1 MPLADRIFS
10 IRAVSAW
17 VALVLPLA
25 LALAGPVTAAAQDRA
40 KSTLTVV
47 GEGLAAARPDLAVVS
62 LGVVSQAGG
71 AKEAL
76 AENSK
81 ATSAVVAVAKEA
93 GIEARDLETARVS
106 VQPQYS
112 YPPSGSREPRKI
124 VGYEVSNALSIRV
137 RDLDKLGALLD
148 RLVVVGANQIRNIEL
163 SVAEPGPL
171 RDAARVAAVKD
182 AVRKAGLY
190 AEAASMRI
198 VHMRSLVEGTQDL
211 PRPIRVQGLM
221 AGPTSAE
228 ARAAVPIEAGEQE
241 FRGRVT
247 AIFEIEPR

>member
-1 MPLADRIFS
+1 MLADRIFS
-10 IRAVSAW
+10 IRTVSAW
-17 VALVLPLA
+17 AALILPLA
-25 LALAGPVTAAAQDRA
+25 LALSGPAAAQDRS
-40 KSTLTVV
+40 KSTLTVM

-62 LGVVSQAGG
+62 QAGS
-71 AKEAL
+71 AKDAL

-81 ATSAVVAVAKEA
+81 ATSAVIAAGKGA
-93 GIEARDLETARVS
+93 GIEARDLETTRVS

-112 YPPSGSREPRKI
+112 YPAAGSREPRKI

-137 RDLDKLGALLD
+137 RDLDKLGVLLD
-148 RLVVVGANQIRNIEL
+148 RLVVVGANQLRDIEL
-163 SVAEPGPL
+163 LVAEPGPL
-171 RDAARVAAVKD
+171 RDAARAAAMKD

-190 AEAASMRI
+190 AEAAGVRI
-198 VHMRSLVEGTQDL
+198 VRVMSIVEGQQNG
-211 PRPIRVQGLM
+211 PRPPVLRALA
-221 AGPTSAE
+221 AGAPE

>member
-1 MPLADRIFS
+1 MLADRIFS
-10 IRAVSAW
+10 IRTVSAW
-17 VALVLPLA
+17 AALILPLA
-25 LALAGPVTAAAQDRA
+25 LALSGPAAAQDRS
-40 KSTLTVV
+40 KSTLTVM

-62 LGVVSQAGG
+62 QAGS
-71 AKEAL
+71 AKDAL

-81 ATSAVVAVAKEA
+81 ATSAVIAAAKAA
-93 GIEARDLETARVS
+93 GIEARDLETTRVS

-112 YPPSGSREPRKI
+112 YPAAGSREPRKI

-137 RDLDKLGALLD
+137 RDLDKLGVLLD
-148 RLVVVGANQIRNIEL
+148 RLVVVGANQLRDIEL

-171 RDAARVAAVKD
+171 RDAARAAAMKD

-190 AEAASMRI
+190 AEAAGVRI
-198 VHMRSLVEGTQDL
+198 VRVMSIVEGQQNG
-211 PRPIRVQGLM
+211 PRPPVLRALA
-221 AGPTSAE
+221 AGAPE

>member
-1 MPLADRIFS
+1 MLADRIFS

-17 VALVLPLA
+17 AALILPLA
-25 LALAGPVTAAAQDRA
+25 LALSVPSAAQDKS
-40 KSTLTVV
+40 KSTLTVT
-47 GEGLAAARPDLAVVS
+47 GEGLVAARPDLAVVS
-62 LGVVSQAGG
+62 LGVVSQAGS
-71 AKEAL
+71 AKDAL

-81 ATSAVVAVAKEA
+81 ATSAVIAAAKAA
-93 GIEARDLETARVS
+93 GIEARDLETTRVS

-112 YPPSGSREPRKI
+112 YPAAGSREPRKI

-148 RLVVVGANQIRNIEL
+148 QLVVVGANQLRNIEL

-171 RDAARVAAVKD
+171 RDAARAAAMKD

-190 AEAASMRI
+190 AEAAGVRI
-198 VHMRSLVEGTQDL
+198 VRVMSIVEGQQNG
-211 PRPIRVQGLM
+211 PRPPVLRALA
-221 AGPTSAE
+221 AGAPE

-247 AIFEIEPR
+247 AIFEIEPS

>member
-10 IRAVSAW
+10 IRAVSVW
-17 VALVLPLA
+17 VALALPLA
-25 LALAGPVTAAAQDRA
+25 LALSGTTTAQDKA

-62 LGVVSQAGG
+62 LGVVSQAGS
-71 AKEAL
+71 AKDAL

-81 ATSAVVAVAKEA
+81 ATSAVVAAAKEA

-137 RDLDKLGALLD
+137 RDLDKLGGLLD
-148 RLVVVGANQIRNIEL
+148 RLVVVGANQLRNIEL

-171 RDAARVAAVKD
+171 RDAARAAAMKD

-190 AEAASMRI
+190 AEAAGVRI
-198 VHMRSLVEGTQDL
+198 VRVMSIVEGQQNT
-211 PRPIRVQGLM
+211 PRPPVMRALAQG
-221 AGPTSAE
+221 APE

-241 FRGRVT
+241 FQGRVT

>member
-1 MPLADRIFS
+1 MPLDDRICS
-10 IRAVSAW
+10 NRV
-17 VALVLPLA
+17 VVVLTALVLPLA
-25 LALAGPVTAAAQDRA
+25 FALSSPAAAQDRV

-62 LGVVSQAGG
+62 LGIVSQAGS
-71 AKEAL
+71 AKDAL

-81 ATSAVVAVAKEA
+81 ATSAVVAATKEA

-124 VGYEVSNALSIRV
+124 VGYEVSNALSIRM

-182 AVRKAGLY
+182 AVRKASLY

-198 VHMRSLVEGTQDL
+198 VLMRSLVEGTQDF
-211 PRPIRVQGLM
+211 PRPIKVQGLA
-221 AGPTSAE
+221 AGPAAGE
-228 ARAAVPIEAGEQE
+228 VRAVVPIEAGEQE

>member
-1 MPLADRIFS
+1 MLFADRIFS

-17 VALVLPLA
+17 AALILPLA
-25 LALAGPVTAAAQDRA
+25 LALSGPAAAQDRS
-40 KSTLTVV
+40 KSTLTVT

-62 LGVVSQAGG
+62 LGVVSQAGS
-71 AKEAL
+71 AKDAL

-81 ATSAVVAVAKEA
+81 ATGAVIAAAKEA
-93 GIEARDLETARVS
+93 GIEARDLETTRVS

-112 YPPSGSREPRKI
+112 YPAAGSREPRKI

-148 RLVVVGANQIRNIEL
+148 RLVGVGANQIRNIGL
-163 SVAEPGPL
+163 SVAEPGPS

-190 AEAASMRI
+190 AEAAGVKI
-198 VHMRSLVEGTQDL
+198 VRVISIVEGQQNEPRPPMVRSLA
-211 PRPIRVQGLM
+211 
-221 AGPTSAE
+221 AGAPE

-247 AIFEIEPR
+247 AVFEIEPR